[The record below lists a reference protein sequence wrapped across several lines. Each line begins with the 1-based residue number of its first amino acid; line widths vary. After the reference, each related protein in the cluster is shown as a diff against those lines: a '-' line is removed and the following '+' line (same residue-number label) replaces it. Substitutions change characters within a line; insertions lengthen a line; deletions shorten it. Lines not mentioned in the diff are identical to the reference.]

1 MCISTLQVRT
11 TPNAETA
18 NRPAFKEAIGG
29 LLRLNVQ
36 GVGSVDGGSV
46 GKVWD
51 GAAADVER
59 LLVAGGALAELAP
72 WQGREL
78 STLFE
83 RGLASCVP
91 LPVNL
96 YPGSKCLQSVELSG
110 LTNQCHACP

>member
-1 MCISTLQVRT
+1 MLFICIANRQVRT

-36 GVGSVDGGSV
+36 GMGSVTSGSVGGGSV

-78 STLFE
+78 STHFKGSY
-83 RGLASCVP
+83 RGLQGVTE
-91 LPVNL
+91 
-96 YPGSKCLQSVELSG
+96 GG
-110 LTNQCHACP
+110 